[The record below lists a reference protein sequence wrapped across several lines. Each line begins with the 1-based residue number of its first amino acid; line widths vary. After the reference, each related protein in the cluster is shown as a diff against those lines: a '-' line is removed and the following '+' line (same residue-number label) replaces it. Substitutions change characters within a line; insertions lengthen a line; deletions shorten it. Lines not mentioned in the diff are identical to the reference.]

1 MVDMSLYNF
10 FLENAKRSL
19 FNLYIPNVTVKEN
32 SEVIHIP
39 CDFVK

>member
-1 MVDMSLYNF
+1 MVGMCLYNF
-10 FLENAKRSL
+10 FLENANRIL
-19 FNLYIPNVTVKEN
+19 FNLYIPNVTVREN